1 MGNIL
6 NTTFVILL
14 VITLILFT
22 FYYIIN
28 STETK
33 EDFGG
38 LVEVTGA
45 MQSFEVSHDETNF
58 YHPTKKNTKRYDD
71 KLFDYL
77 EHIQGQRDK
86 TFHKGKVFLRQK

>member
-1 MGNIL
+1 MGNTL

-22 FYYIIN
+22 FYYIIIP
-28 STETK
+28 TETK
-33 EDFGG
+33 EEFGG
-38 LVEVTGA
+38 FKEITGA
-45 MQSFEVSHDETNF
+45 MQSFEVSHYKHNP
-58 YHPTKKNTKRYDD
+58 YHPTKRVSERYDD

-86 TFHKGKVFLRQK
+86 TFHKVKVFLKER

>member
-1 MGNIL
+1 MGKIL
-6 NTTFVILL
+6 NATFVILL

-28 STETK
+28 SVETE

-45 MQSFEVSHDETNF
+45 MQSFEVSHDKTNF

-77 EHIQGQRDK
+77 EHLQKSRDK
-86 TFHKGKVFLRQK
+86 TFHKGKVFLIQK